1 MSKENIKVEHM
12 TTKELIESLD
22 ADGPIFEVGFPILEE
37 EDGPMSKEKA
47 NKLGYNQWS
56 FTQDGRFIPAL
67 PTVKKVPAGFY
78 KVKYDS
84 SIGGYHL
91 VIKEVTTDELYELPS
106 KELEDVIDDIKKF
119 WANWDKYRDY
129 NFLHKRGILLYGEP
143 GCGKSGII
151 QLCTNHLIK
160 ELNGIVISIA
170 DSNDIENYISIV
182 QKLRAVEPD
191 RPLIIIM
198 EDIDAISGDN
208 SWAASQ
214 LLNMLDG
221 LDQIEHVVYIATTNY
236 PEKLAERIT
245 NRPSR
250 FDRRYEVDMPSPE
263 VRTAYITA
271 KLTEEDLKGIDIVEW
286 VEKTKGMSLAHLK
299 ELIVSVLALGNHFDD
314 TIERLNALKQK
325 PKIKSKDTNIG
336 FGK

>member
-1 MSKENIKVEHM
+1 MKKENKKVEHM
-12 TTKELIESLD
+12 TTKELIESIEIE
-22 ADGPIFEVGFPILEE
+22 GPIFEVDFSKIH
-37 EDGPMSKEKA
+37 EDEPMSKERV

-56 FTQDGRFIPAL
+56 FTQDGCYVPTL
-67 PTVKKVPAGFY
+67 PTVKKIPAGFY

-84 SIGGYHL
+84 NIGGYHL
-91 VIKEVTTDELYELPS
+91 VTKEVTTDELYELPS
-106 KELEDVIDDIKKF
+106 VELTDIIHDIKKF
-119 WANWDKYRDY
+119 WSNWDKYKSY
-129 NFLHKRGILLYGEP
+129 NFLHKRGILLYGDP
-143 GCGKSGII
+143 GGGKSGII

-160 ELNGIVISIA
+160 ELDGIVISIA
-170 DSNDIENYISIV
+170 DSNDIENYIAII
-182 QKLRAVEPD
+182 QKLRAVEPE

-198 EDIDAISGDN
+198 EDIDAISSDN

-221 LDQIEHVVYIATTNY
+221 LDQIEHVVYIATTNF

-250 FDRRYEVDMPSPE
+250 FDRRYEVEMPNAD
-263 VRTAYITA
+263 VRTAYIMA
-271 KLTEEDLKGIDIVEW
+271 KLNEEDIKDLNIKDWIN
-286 VEKTKGMSLAHLK
+286 KTQGMSLAHLK
-299 ELIVSVLALGNHFDD
+299 ELIVSVFALGNSFED
-314 TIERLNALKQK
+314 TIARLTALKQK